1 MPTDF
6 EQSTGLERLELIGK
20 MQGYDI
26 FDLKPLDAS
35 RKGMLAIVVYP
46 IDDSMFKWRGPCS
59 KCRVSM
65 CTNFFFFFFNKGTLE
80 DPIIVHSV
88 GDEQYAGCTG
98 YPADSHIT
106 NWLTVS

>member
-65 CTNFFFFFFNKGTLE
+65 CTNFFFFFLTKELWRILLSCTVLAMSSTL
-80 DPIIVHSV
+80 DALDTPPIPTLR
-88 GDEQYAGCTG
+88 TG
-98 YPADSHIT
+98 
-106 NWLTVS
+106 